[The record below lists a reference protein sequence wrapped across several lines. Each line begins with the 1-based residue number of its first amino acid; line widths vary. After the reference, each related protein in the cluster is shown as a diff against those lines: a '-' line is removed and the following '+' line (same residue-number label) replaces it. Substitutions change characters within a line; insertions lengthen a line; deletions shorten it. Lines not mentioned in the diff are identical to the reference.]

1 LAEKV
6 KLAFIFGSLAQG
18 KKTAQSDID
27 LFLVGELSLRETT
40 KVLGSIMPELGR
52 EFNQVVYPTE
62 EFQNKARENHHF
74 IAEVISGPKIW
85 LIGNEDELANLAEG
99 RPAAAA

>member
-6 KLAFIFGSLAQG
+6 KLAFIFVSLAQG
-18 KKTAQSDID
+18 KKIAQSDID

-52 EFNQVVYPTE
+52 EFNQVVYPPKNSRIRPEKIT
-62 EFQNKARENHHF
+62 
-74 IAEVISGPKIW
+74 ISSLK
-85 LIGNEDELANLAEG
+85 L
-99 RPAAAA
+99 